1 MLFNQ
6 SSKSY
11 NIPPDFPDSE
21 PIIKYKILYIIAIMQ
36 KILSKLLSKNFKKFF
51 YISIFHFAHLFIN
64 VIKHSN
70 I

>member
-6 SSKSY
+6 SSKLY

-36 KILSKLLSKNFKKFF
+36 KILSKLLSKNF
-51 YISIFHFAHLFIN
+51 
-64 VIKHSN
+64 
-70 I
+70 